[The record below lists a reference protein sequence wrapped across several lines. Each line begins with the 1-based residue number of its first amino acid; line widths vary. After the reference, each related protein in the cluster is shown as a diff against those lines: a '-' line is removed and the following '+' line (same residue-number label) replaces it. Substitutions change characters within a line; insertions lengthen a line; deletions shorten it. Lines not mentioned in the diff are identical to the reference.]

1 MPDTDDDEV
10 SLVRINST
18 LDVLTDNI
26 KKLTDS
32 MGGMDK
38 ELFSLKQKQEFLEAS
53 WQDPNFEFDYDP
65 NKEDF
70 ITQEE
75 GKI

>member
-1 MPDTDDDEV
+1 
-10 SLVRINST
+10 
-18 LDVLTDNI
+18 
-26 KKLTDS
+26 
-32 MGGMDK
+32 MGGMNK
-38 ELFSLKQKQEFLEAS
+38 ELSSLKQKQEFLEAS